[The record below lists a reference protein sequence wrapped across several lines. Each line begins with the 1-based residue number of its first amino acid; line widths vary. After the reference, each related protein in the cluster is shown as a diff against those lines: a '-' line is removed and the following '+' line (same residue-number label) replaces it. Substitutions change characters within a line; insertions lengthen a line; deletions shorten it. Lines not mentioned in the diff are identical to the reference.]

1 MREIVTRAFQL
12 SKDSDWRDG
21 SMEVWRRAPILPTF
35 YSSKLPAS
43 HEGDRIKELGA
54 NCKCRIIKNES
65 GLSLVAVLWIV
76 MILTIIATEFLYSV
90 RLEQRIQGN
99 MVERTKMFYA
109 AKAGL
114 ETFIAQIRDDE
125 TPYDALTEDWAEG
138 ITGAIE
144 DGMRANNAL
153 SYKVTVTDEASKI
166 NITTADENML
176 QGVLALAG
184 VSDEETAQTLAQAI
198 IQTREE
204 KFRTVGDLAKVE
216 GMTPEILYGN
226 PQQLQQT
233 SAQTQQQTEVSDEE
247 QQAGKPL
254 IDLVTVHSVD
264 KNVDAEGQKRVD
276 LNSANQ
282 EQLSQIQDENQ
293 QPILSS
299 QEAQAIIDQ
308 RDQKKYESIGDL
320 FDTPAVSENMFNE
333 IKDRITIGDEQDSG
347 EGGENKVNINTA
359 GADELQNLPS
369 IDQGV
374 AEDIIRYRDS
384 QGEFNNVDEIRNAK
398 VVNIDDMRV
407 LSDKLATSNEPVVA
421 GKINVNTAPVEIL
434 QLLPGMDEQKAQAI
448 IAYREV
454 DTEKDTD
461 QQGGPF
467 ENIGQLLNVEGIDE
481 NTFRQIVDLVTY
493 RSYAFQAESEGLAAD
508 NKPIASCNAIIDR
521 TGDAIQIKQWR
532 QRW

>member
-1 MREIVTRAFQL
+1 MKA
-12 SKDSDWRDG
+12 
-21 SMEVWRRAPILPTF
+21 
-35 YSSKLPAS
+35 
-43 HEGDRIKELGA
+43 
-54 NCKCRIIKNES
+54 IIKKES

-114 ETFIAQIRDDE
+114 ETFIAQLRNDE
-125 TPYDALTEDWAEG
+125 TPYDALTEEWAEG

-144 DGMRANNAL
+144 DGMRANNTL
-153 SYKVTVTDEASKI
+153 NYKVTVTDESSKI
-166 NITTADENML
+166 NINTADENML
-176 QGVLALAG
+176 QGALALSG
-184 VSDEETAQTLAQAI
+184 VNDEETAQLLAQAI
-198 IQTREE
+198 VQTREQ

-216 GMTPEILYGN
+216 SMTPEILHGN
-226 PQQLQQT
+226 PQQQLQQT
-233 SAQTQQQTEVSDEE
+233 SDQSQQQPETNDEE
-247 QQAGKPL
+247 QQPGKPL
-254 IDLVTVHSVD
+254 VDLVTVHSVD
-264 KNVDAEGQKRVD
+264 KNVDAQGQNRVD

-308 RDQKKYESIGDL
+308 REQQQYESIGDL

-333 IKDRITIGDEQDSG
+333 INDMITVDDEDEGGDRNEGGGDSG
-347 EGGENKVNINTA
+347 GGGDDRVNINTA

-384 QGEFNNVDEIRNAK
+384 QGEFNNIDEIKNAK
-398 VVNIDDMRV
+398 VVNIDDMRI
-407 LSDKLATSNEPVVA
+407 LSDKVATSSEQVVA

-448 IAYREV
+448 VAYRE
-454 DTEKDTD
+454 TETEGDD

-481 NTFRQIVDLVTY
+481 NTFRQIIDLVTY
-493 RSYAFQAESEGLAAD
+493 RAYAFMVESEGVAED
-508 NKPIASCNAIIDR
+508 NKSVASCTAIVDR
-521 TGDAIQIKQWR
+521 TGDDAIQIKLWK

>member
-1 MREIVTRAFQL
+1 MRAV
-12 SKDSDWRDG
+12 
-21 SMEVWRRAPILPTF
+21 
-35 YSSKLPAS
+35 
-43 HEGDRIKELGA
+43 
-54 NCKCRIIKNES
+54 IKNES

-76 MILTIIATEFLYSV
+76 IILTVIATEFLYSV

-114 ETFIAQIRDDE
+114 EMFIAQLKSDE

-138 ITGAIE
+138 LTGEIE
-144 DGMRANNAL
+144 DGMRPNNTL
-153 SYKVTVTDEASKI
+153 NYKVTVTDESSKI
-166 NITTADENML
+166 NVNTADEKML

-184 VSDEETAQTLAQAI
+184 VSDEETAQTLAQAMV
-198 IQTREE
+198 QARGE

-226 PQQLQQT
+226 PQQQLQQT
-233 SAQTQQQTEVSDEE
+233 STQTQQQSETSDEE
-247 QQAGKPL
+247 QQSTKPL

-264 KNVDAEGQKRVD
+264 KNVDAEGQNRVD

-282 EQLSQIQDENQ
+282 EQLSQIQVEDSGGDGDKNQ
-293 QPILSS
+293 QQILSEK
-299 QEAQAIIDQ
+299 EAQAIIDQ
-308 RDQKKYESIGDL
+308 REQEQYNSIGDL

-333 IKDRITIGDEQDSG
+333 IQDSISV
-347 EGGENKVNINTA
+347 EDEEDKVNINTA
-359 GADELQNLPS
+359 DSGELQNLSS
-369 IDQGV
+369 IDEGV

-384 QGEFNNVDEIRNAK
+384 QGEFNNIDDIRNAK
-398 VVNIDDMRV
+398 VVNLDDMRI
-407 LSDKLATSNEPVVA
+407 LSDKVTTSSEQVVV

-448 IAYREV
+448 VAYREV
-454 DTEKDTD
+454 DTETGTNQ

-481 NTFRQIVDLVTY
+481 NTFRQIIGLVTY
-493 RSYAFQAESEGLAAD
+493 RAHAFMVESEGVAED
-508 NKPIASCNAIIDR
+508 NKSVASCTAIIDR
-521 TGDAIQIKQWR
+521 TGNAIQIKLWK

>member
-1 MREIVTRAFQL
+1 MKA
-12 SKDSDWRDG
+12 
-21 SMEVWRRAPILPTF
+21 
-35 YSSKLPAS
+35 
-43 HEGDRIKELGA
+43 
-54 NCKCRIIKNES
+54 IIKKES

-76 MILTIIATEFLYSV
+76 IILTVIATEFLYSV

-114 ETFIAQIRDDE
+114 ETFIAQLKNDE
-125 TPYDALTEDWAEG
+125 TPYDALTEEWAEG

-144 DGMRANNAL
+144 DGMRANNTL
-153 SYKVTVTDEASKI
+153 NYKVTVTDEASKI

-176 QGVLALAG
+176 QGALALSG
-184 VSDEETAQTLAQAI
+184 VNDEETAQLLAQAI
-198 IQTREE
+198 VQAREQ

-226 PQQLQQT
+226 PQQQLQQT
-233 SAQTQQQTEVSDEE
+233 SDQIQQQSETDDEE
-247 QQAGKPL
+247 QQSGKPL

-264 KNVDAEGQKRVD
+264 KNVDAQGQNRVD

-282 EQLSQIQDENQ
+282 EQLSQIQVEDSVEGGDENQ

-308 RDQKKYESIGDL
+308 REQQQYESIGDL

-333 IKDRITIGDEQDSG
+333 ISDMITVEDEGNNEDEGNDEEKGGGGDGGGD
-347 EGGENKVNINTA
+347 GENRVNINTA
-359 GADELQNLPS
+359 SAEELQNLPS

-374 AEDIIRYRDS
+374 AEDIVRYRDS
-384 QGEFNNVDEIRNAK
+384 QGEFNNIDEIREAK
-398 VVNIDDMRV
+398 VVNTDDMRI
-407 LSDKLATSNEPVVA
+407 LSDKVTTSSEQVVA

-434 QLLPGMDEQKAQAI
+434 QLLPGMDETKVQAI
-448 IAYREV
+448 IAYRE
-454 DTEKDTD
+454 TETEGEN

-467 ENIGQLLNVEGIDE
+467 ENIGQLLNIEGIDE
-481 NTFRQIVDLVTY
+481 NTFRQIIDLVTY
-493 RSYAFQAESEGLAAD
+493 RAHAFMVESEGVAED
-508 NKPIASCNAIIDR
+508 NKTIASCTAIVDR
-521 TGDAIQIKQWR
+521 TGNDAIQIKLWK

>member
-1 MREIVTRAFQL
+1 MKA
-12 SKDSDWRDG
+12 
-21 SMEVWRRAPILPTF
+21 
-35 YSSKLPAS
+35 
-43 HEGDRIKELGA
+43 
-54 NCKCRIIKNES
+54 IIQKKS

-76 MILTIIATEFLYSV
+76 IILTVIATEFLYSV

-114 ETFIAQIRDDE
+114 ETFIAQLRNDE
-125 TPYDALTEDWAEG
+125 TPYDALTEEWAEG

-144 DGMRANNAL
+144 DGMRANNTL
-153 SYKVTVTDEASKI
+153 NYKVTVTDEASKI

-176 QGVLALAG
+176 QGALALSG
-184 VSDEETAQTLAQAI
+184 VNDEETAQLLVQAI
-198 IQTREE
+198 VQAREQ

-226 PQQLQQT
+226 PQQQLQQT
-233 SAQTQQQTEVSDEE
+233 SDQIQQQLETDDEE
-247 QQAGKPL
+247 QQSGKPL

-264 KNVDAEGQKRVD
+264 KNVDAQGQNRVD

-308 RDQKKYESIGDL
+308 REQQQYEGIGDL

-333 IKDRITIGDEQDSG
+333 ISDMITVEDEGNNEEKGGGGDGGGDG
-347 EGGENKVNINTA
+347 ESRVNINTA
-359 GADELQNLPS
+359 GAEELQNLPS

-384 QGEFNNVDEIRNAK
+384 KGEFNNIDEIREAK

-407 LSDKLATSNEPVVA
+407 LSDKITASSEEVVS

-434 QLLPGMDEQKAQAI
+434 QLLPGMDETKVQAI
-448 IAYREV
+448 VAYREA
-454 DTEKDTD
+454 EPEGEN

-481 NTFRQIVDLVTY
+481 NTFRQIIDLVTY
-493 RSYAFQAESEGLAAD
+493 RAHAFMVESEGVAED
-508 NKPIASCNAIIDR
+508 NKTIASCTAIVDR
-521 TGDAIQIKQWR
+521 TGDDAIQIKLWK

>member
-1 MREIVTRAFQL
+1 MREIVTRLFHL

-21 SMEVWRRAPILPTF
+21 RMEGWKRAPIFPTF
-35 YSSKLPAS
+35 YFSKLPLF
-43 HEGDRIKELGA
+43 HEGDHIKGLGT
-54 NCKCRIIKNES
+54 NCKGRIIKNES

-76 MILTIIATEFLYSV
+76 VILTIIATEFLYSV
-90 RLEQRIQGN
+90 RLEQRIQSN

-114 ETFIAQIRDDE
+114 ETFIAQLRDDE
-125 TPYDALTEDWAEG
+125 TPYDALTEEWAEG
-138 ITGAIE
+138 LVGEIE
-144 DGMRANNAL
+144 DGMRPNNTL
-153 SYKVTVTDEASKI
+153 NYKVTVTDESSKI

-198 IQTREE
+198 IQARAE

-226 PQQLQQT
+226 PQQQLQRT

-282 EQLSQIQDENQ
+282 EQLSQIQVGDSGGDEDKNQ
-293 QPILSS
+293 QQILSP

-308 RDQKKYESIGDL
+308 RDQQKYESIGDL

-333 IKDRITIGDEQDSG
+333 IKDRITVEDEQDSE
-347 EGGENKVNINTA
+347 EGGENRVNINTA
-359 GADELQNLPS
+359 SVDELQNLPS

-384 QGEFNNVDEIRNAK
+384 QGEFNNIDEVRNAK

-421 GKINVNTAPVEIL
+421 GKINLNTAPVEIL
-434 QLLPGMDEQKAQAI
+434 QLLPGMDENKAQAI
-448 IAYREV
+448 VAYREI
-454 DTEKDTD
+454 DTETGTE

-481 NTFRQIVDLVTY
+481 NTFRQIIDLVTY
-493 RSYAFQAESEGLAAD
+493 RAYAFQVESEGLAED
-508 NKPIASCNAIIDR
+508 NRPVASCN
-521 TGDAIQIKQWR
+521 
-532 QRW
+532 